1 MGRSIRLLRAGVAVA
16 CVIAVALLASILA
29 APAAASARSVAERI
43 VSYDA
48 RIAIQ
53 SDGSILVAEQV
64 TYDFGSDLR
73 HGIFRVIPVRLRY
86 NGSYD
91 RIYPVEVRSVYTDN
105 AGDEYTV
112 ESNGGAVGIRI
123 GDSNGTVTG
132 VHTYWLTYLAR
143 GGLNGFADHDE
154 LYWNA
159 VGNRWDVPID
169 QATVRVSAPVA
180 VTRAACF
187 AGPPGSI
194 GPCEQAVVFTDGV
207 AQFSQAQIGPG
218 EGLTVVVAIPK
229 GAVTFAGPILRERW
243 SLPRAFA
250 VTPVTAGAAGA
261 LLAVLGL
268 LGALVLAMGRDRRY
282 SGRAVGV
289 VDGTRVSVEEAVALA
304 GRDEPAMDFA
314 PPPDVRPGQA
324 GTLLDGVAN
333 PRDVT
338 GTIVDLAVRGYLRI
352 EDAALDR
359 GRSDWRLTRLDKSGG
374 LLDYEQILLDGLF
387 QDASTG
393 SDRPSMRLSELGPG
407 FAGRLRQAQD
417 ALYRDVAARGWFTA
431 RPDRVRRRWLII
443 GGALFAAGMAAVAVA
458 AAYSHLALIPVPVA
472 VAGLVLI
479 GCARWM
485 PVRTAKGT
493 DLGRRQLGFRSY
505 LTTTAAGPARSP
517 GQADLIDDYLPYA
530 IVFGCTKQWE
540 EVNAAVADADR
551 TPSWYRSSGP
561 YLPGRLSSL
570 SRSAFYFSHI
580 HHFATTTNNWIATH
594 SASSGGSGSSGF
606 SGGGFSGG
614 GGGGFS
620 GGGGGGG
627 GGGSW

>member
-1 MGRSIRLLRAGVAVA
+1 M
-16 CVIAVALLASILA
+16 
-29 APAAASARSVAERI
+29 
-43 VSYDA
+43 
-48 RIAIQ
+48 
-53 SDGSILVAEQV
+53 
-64 TYDFGSDLR
+64 
-73 HGIFRVIPVRLRY
+73 
-86 NGSYD
+86 
-91 RIYPVEVRSVYTDN
+91 
-105 AGDEYTV
+105 
-112 ESNGGAVGIRI
+112 
-123 GDSNGTVTG
+123 
-132 VHTYWLTYLAR
+132 
-143 GGLNGFADHDE
+143 
-154 LYWNA
+154 
-159 VGNRWDVPID
+159 
-169 QATVRVSAPVA
+169 
-180 VTRAACF
+180 
-187 AGPPGSI
+187 
-194 GPCEQAVVFTDGV
+194 
-207 AQFSQAQIGPG
+207 
-218 EGLTVVVAIPK
+218 
-229 GAVTFAGPILRERW
+229 
-243 SLPRAFA
+243 
-250 VTPVTAGAAGA
+250 
-261 LLAVLGL
+261 
-268 LGALVLAMGRDRRY
+268 
-282 SGRAVGV
+282 
-289 VDGTRVSVEEAVALA
+289 
-304 GRDEPAMDFA
+304 
-314 PPPDVRPGQA
+314 
-324 GTLLDGVAN
+324 DGVAN

-417 ALYRDVAARGWFTA
+417 ALYRDVAGRGWFTA

-443 GGALFAAGMAAVAVA
+443 GGALFAAGMAAVVVA

-493 DLGRRQLGFRSY
+493 DLGRRLLGFRSY
-505 LTTTAAGPARSP
+505 LTTTAAGPGRSP

-614 GGGGFS
+614 GGGSLRRRRRRGWRRIMVI
-620 GGGGGGG
+620 GTHR
-627 GGGSW
+627 